1 MIFEYQKK
9 LLLTCQRLS
18 ATLEKSVKGEFHNTS
33 VKSNSSSVQLA
44 DTEMKSNHI
53 KAQT

>member
-9 LLLTCQRLS
+9 LLLTCQRLP
-18 ATLEKSVKGEFHNTS
+18 ATLEKSVKGEFHNIS
-33 VKSNSSSVQLA
+33 VNSSSSAQLA